1 MRTKRMPHET
11 GIQQRAIVG
20 RRITFADS
28 ELVTKY
34 TLPFVDASWK
44 VPFIVLDLLGGP
56 PRILAGPL
64 HLDGTRLR
72 TPEPRAALR
81 PIESVPTEIGRA
93 SCRKECRSRWSPY

>member
-1 MRTKRMPHET
+1 MRTKRMPDET

-20 RRITFADS
+20 RRLSVADS

-34 TLPFVDASWK
+34 TLPFVDTAWK

-64 HLDGTRLR
+64 DLDGTRLGA
-72 TPEPRAALR
+72 PETRGALR
-81 PIESVPTEIGRA
+81 PIES
-93 SCRKECRSRWSPY
+93 RSTRDVAAFGHYEPWRVF